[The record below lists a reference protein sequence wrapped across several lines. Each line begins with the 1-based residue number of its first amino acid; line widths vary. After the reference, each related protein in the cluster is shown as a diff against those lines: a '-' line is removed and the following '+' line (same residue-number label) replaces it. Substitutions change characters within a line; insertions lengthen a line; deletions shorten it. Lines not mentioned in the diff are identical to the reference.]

1 MNPGRLDKRITFGT
15 FSSVENAYQ
24 DYVITFVPVLATW
37 SNIKPYDGN
46 RQLQAQEQVINQVF
60 RFTIRIRKDFAPTK
74 DMRILYELNFFTIHS
89 IRNVDDTFRF
99 YEILASVTDDNN
111 GF

>member
-1 MNPGRLDKRITFGT
+1 MILLLYLYYLHGPIL
-15 FSSVENAYQ
+15 
-24 DYVITFVPVLATW
+24 
-37 SNIKPYDGN
+37 KPYDGN
-46 RQLQAQEQVINQVF
+46 RQLQAQEQVINQTF
-60 RFTIRIRKDFAPTK
+60 RFTVRYRRDFAPTK

-89 IRNVDDTFRF
+89 IRNVEDEFRF